1 LTVPFGPQDDERR
14 RRDDDPERGLRQIA
28 TGRDAGELAGDE
40 FEMAFDQGEVGSR
53 LVRLAQR

>member
-1 LTVPFGPQDDERR
+1 VPKRFGPKDNHSRR
-14 RRDDDPERGLRQIA
+14 RYDPERGLRQIA

-53 LVRLAQR
+53 LIGLSQR